1 MYINI
6 ERYLNKPDGSQVIK
20 KVYLSCPVKCYF
32 FPKIMHGW
40 LKCVIKKRRSRVFAS
55 CFHAIQVFFL
65 HKTNKQNQTKSTGD
79 SLLAIWC
86 ALRVTWVECFFQICR
101 RRPCSGTYAHVCH
114 QANSSGSCTL
124 EPCEYTAST
133 NCCSVDCRLDTCSC
147 RTRCYAGSGESCGI
161 QNNGSC

>member
-1 MYINI
+1 M
-6 ERYLNKPDGSQVIK
+6 LLFS
-20 KVYLSCPVKCYF
+20 
-32 FPKIMHGW
+32 KIMHGW
-40 LKCVIKKRRSRVFAS
+40 LKCVIKKEKYVNPVFAS
-55 CFHAIQVFFL
+55 CFHVLQVFFFFFW

-79 SLLAIWC
+79 SLLAVWC

-101 RRPCSGTYAHVCH
+101 RRPCSGTYAHFCR
-114 QANSSGSCTL
+114 QANSGGSCTL

-161 QNNGSC
+161 QNNRSCYHSSHSYCYTKLVVI